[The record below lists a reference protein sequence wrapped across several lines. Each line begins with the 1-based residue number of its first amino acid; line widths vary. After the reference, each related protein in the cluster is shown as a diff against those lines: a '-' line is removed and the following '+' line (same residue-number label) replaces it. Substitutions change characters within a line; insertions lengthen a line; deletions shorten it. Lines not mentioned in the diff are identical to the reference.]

1 MISKFLDL
9 FSRCLLSVLALRPVA
24 SPDIGHTVN
33 NDTHLLVVSAA
44 PIASTDERYLC
55 LCVDL
60 GQIAEPTRFWNPAG
74 AKGSTFETVNRT
86 TYDFGRIRLR
96 NMAKAL
102 APGLLRI
109 GGTEADRAFYALD
122 EASLALAADRPPP
135 PFKSVLKAA
144 RIDAIGEFA
153 KATNFD
159 IVFALNAG
167 WAARTSAGA
176 WESSQARALM
186 AYVKAHAVPI
196 AVLELGNEP
205 NGWPYLQAG
214 LSVSPQ
220 QFADDLFALTRAR
233 DELLP
238 HVRIAAPS
246 TAWFPSIGELPAPHL
261 HAAGGAMMMHS
272 YMASVLKASERL
284 APPDILTV

>member
-1 MISKFLDL
+1 MISHFLVMV
-9 FSRCLLSVLALRPVA
+9 SRVVLYILALRPA
-24 SPDIGHTVN
+24 AAPGIAHTVN
-33 NDTHLLVVSAA
+33 NDTHLLVISAA

-60 GQIAEPTRFWNPAG
+60 GQIAEPTRFWNPDG

-86 TYDFGRIRLR
+86 TYDFGRLPLR

-122 EASLALAADRPPP
+122 EASLALAADHPPP
-135 PFKSVLKAA
+135 PFKSVLKAV

-153 KATNFD
+153 RATNFE

-167 WAARTSAGA
+167 SAARTSAGA

-186 AYVKAHAVPI
+186 AYVKAHALPV

-214 LSVSPQ
+214 LSVSPE
-220 QFADDLFALTRAR
+220 QFASDLFALSRGEAPQASTLRSPRPQLCGRRVPVAAFPWC
-233 DELLP
+233 LL
-238 HVRIAAPS
+238 S
-246 TAWFPSIGELPAPHL
+246 
-261 HAAGGAMMMHS
+261 
-272 YMASVLKASERL
+272 RL
-284 APPDILTV
+284 SP